1 MLYVGLDLSRKRLD
15 YHASL
20 ADGAVTAVGAARR
33 TGTGSRISCTA
44 WERRGRCWRRS
55 NR

>member
-20 ADGAVTAVGAARR
+20 ADGDSRRRVSAV
-33 TGTGSRISCTA
+33 SP
-44 WERRGRCWRRS
+44 
-55 NR
+55 